1 MYKVHIVE
9 YYKIYDAKFNEFVD
23 YFYSK
28 EELVKFISK
37 WYYKIDNEI
46 KNSFINKCTCI
57 ENELISF
64 PNYRRYMIF
73 DNYDRIINIKDFEQ
87 DSWDFFQKNGEQFI
101 FYNEFLWKRQI
112 KRRRATKKKFFH
124 TYEYRKDPVPHTR
137 KIRGGSWWSP
147 PHTAGIIRMYKNPEY
162 KGFNRGSWHGIPSW
176 WDDRSR
182 RVQKSWKDQTKNKHQ
197 WEKNL
202 GKIR

>member
-1 MYKVHIVE
+1 MYKVYIIE

-46 KNSFINKCTCI
+46 RNSFIDKCTCI
-57 ENELISF
+57 ENELMSF
-64 PNYRRYMIF
+64 PNYRCYMIF

-101 FYNEFLWKRQI
+101 FYNESLWERQI
-112 KRRRATKKKFFH
+112 KRRRAVKKKFFH
-124 TYEYRKDPVPHTR
+124 TYEYRKDPVPYTR
-137 KIRGGSWWSP
+137 KIRGGSWWSS
-147 PHTAGIIRMYKNPEY
+147 PHTAGIIRMYKNPEH
-162 KGFNRGSWHGIPSW
+162 KRFNRGSWHGVPSW

-182 RVQKSWKDQTKNKHQ
+182 RVQKSWKEQTKNKYQ

-202 GKIR
+202 K